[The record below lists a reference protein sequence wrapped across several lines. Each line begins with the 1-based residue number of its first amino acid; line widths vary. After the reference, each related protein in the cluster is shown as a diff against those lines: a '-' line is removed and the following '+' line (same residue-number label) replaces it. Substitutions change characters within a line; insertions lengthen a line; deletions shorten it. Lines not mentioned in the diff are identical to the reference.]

1 MRFRLLFPLLAV
13 ILLATACSGDD
24 GSTSPTP
31 DATNDAADTT
41 DIDDAEPEPDPEPE
55 EEPEPDTSV
64 AALFTV
70 RASSGQVVITGAE
83 SGSALE
89 LIAADGST
97 VGNGAVDDLGNLIL
111 RRVDPG
117 TGYTVAD
124 TSADPIAVSDPFEMA
139 SDDAHP
145 DASFYAGQTLVEGLN
160 YIEMR
165 DGTTLAATVRF
176 PADAGDGPFPTV
188 VEYSGYD
195 PADPD
200 EEEPTIGI
208 YRQLGYATV
217 GVNMRGSGCSGG
229 AFSFFDPVQSVDG
242 YDVIE
247 AVAAQDWVEFGHVG
261 MVGISY
267 SGISQLFVAATQPP
281 SLAAITAISVIED
294 TYRSTLY
301 PGGIFNN
308 GFAKSWADSRQGSNE
323 AYGQAWVERE
333 VADGDTVC
341 DANQLLRSQNTDL
354 AELSA
359 ANLFYDPATIDALSP
374 RTFVDRID
382 VPVFLA
388 GAWQDEQTGGRFATM
403 LDNFT
408 STPVLKV
415 HLYNGAHAD
424 SLGPESLFSAAEF
437 LDVYVARRT
446 PTFSPF
452 MRLGAPLLYAAV
464 FDTEGLVIP
473 DDRFTSLDEAQA
485 GIESEAPIRILFEMG
500 SNPDSLGG
508 PAPRSE
514 LAVESWPP
522 PASVATTFL
531 LEPGGSLSDTEASD
545 PGTESFTVDQA
556 RSQELTKTADGE
568 DDGNEFDN
576 LAWSPSDE
584 GGALVY
590 DTERFREDV
599 VLAGSG
605 TVALWVEAD
614 LDDADLQVTISEIRP
629 DGQEMYVQSGWLRAS
644 HRAIDP
650 DAADPDQIHTHLE
663 ADAAPLLDGEFTRL
677 DIEIFPAAHIFRA
690 DSRLRLTIESP
701 GGIRNLWAFDV
712 LSADGAEIVVGLGGT
727 TPSAITLPLITGLG
741 ADAIV
746 PGLPS
751 CGATRSQPC
760 RTAVDWFNRNAEAP

>member
-1 MRFRLLFPLLAV
+1 MKFRLLSPLLGA
-13 ILLATACSGDD
+13 ILLAAACSGDD
-24 GSTSPTP
+24 GSADPTP
-31 DATNDAADTT
+31 DATDNGADTT
-41 DIDDAEPEPDPEPE
+41 DTGDPEPEPDPEPE
-55 EEPEPDTSV
+55 EEPEPDATV
-64 AALFTV
+64 AATFTV
-70 RASSGQVVITGAE
+70 RASSGQVVITGAD
-83 SGSALE
+83 SGSTIE
-89 LIAADGST
+89 LLSADGST
-97 VGNGAVDDLGNLIL
+97 VERGEVDDLGNLIL

-117 TGYTVAD
+117 TGYVVAD
-124 TSADPIAVSDPFEMA
+124 TSADPVALSDPFDIA
-139 SDDAHP
+139 PADAHP
-145 DASFYAGQTLVEGLN
+145 DASFYDGQTLVEGLN

-229 AFSFFDPVQSVDG
+229 AFSFFDPVQSIDG

-247 AVAAQDWVEFGHVG
+247 AVAAQDWVEFSQVG

-341 DANQLLRSQNTDL
+341 DANQLLRSQNTELTD
-354 AELSA
+354 LSA
-359 ANLFYDPATIDALSP
+359 ANLFYDPSFMDELSP
-374 RTFVDRID
+374 RTFVDRIN

-408 STPVLKV
+408 NAPVLKV
-415 HLYNGAHAD
+415 HLYNGAHGD

-437 LDVYVARRT
+437 LDVYVARRA
-446 PTFSPF
+446 PSISPF

-464 FDTEGLVIP
+464 FDTEGLTIP
-473 DDRFTSLDEAQA
+473 DDRFTSLEEAKA
-485 GIESEAPIRILFEMG
+485 GIESEPPIRMMFEMG
-500 SNPDSLGG
+500 SNPDALGG
-508 PAPRSE
+508 PSPRSE

-522 PASVATTFL
+522 PAAVATTFL
-531 LEPGGSLSDTEASD
+531 LGPGGSLSETETPD
-545 PGTESFTVDQA
+545 PGAESFTVNEA

-568 DDGNEFDN
+568 DDPNEFDN
-576 LAWSPSDE
+576 LAWSPSGD
-584 GGALVY
+584 GDALVY

-605 TVALWVEAD
+605 TVSLWVTAD

-663 ADAAPLLDGEFTRL
+663 ADAAPLPDGEFTQV

-690 DSRLRLTIESP
+690 GSRLRLTIDSP
-701 GGIRNLWAFDV
+701 GGTRNLWAFDV
-712 LSADGAEIVVGLGGT
+712 LSADGGEIVVGLGST

-746 PGLPS
+746 PGLPT
-751 CGATRSQPC
+751 CGSTRSQPC
-760 RTAVDWFNRNAEAP
+760 RTVVDWLNRSAEVP